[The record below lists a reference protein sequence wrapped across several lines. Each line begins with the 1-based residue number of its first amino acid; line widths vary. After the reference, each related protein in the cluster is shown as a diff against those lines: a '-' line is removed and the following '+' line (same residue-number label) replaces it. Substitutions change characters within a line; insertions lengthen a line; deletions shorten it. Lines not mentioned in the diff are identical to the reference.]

1 MPILRQ
7 EVICLSKKLSLK
19 QKKFADEYIICGNAT
34 QAAKK
39 AGYSKNYAN
48 TNVPKLL
55 NNPKIKSYIDKR
67 LKEIDDELIADQ
79 KEVLKYLTSVMRGQT
94 SDETLMSVGDFVQ
107 EKTEIRVSSKD
118 RIRAA
123 ELLGKRYGTWTD
135 KVDMTLE
142 VPTIISGDDD
152 LVD

>member
-1 MPILRQ
+1 M
-7 EVICLSKKLSLK
+7 ICLSNLTIK

-34 QAAKK
+34 KAAII
-39 AGYSKNYAN
+39 AGYSKNYTN

-55 NNPKIKSYIDKR
+55 NNPKIKAYIDKR
-67 LKEIDDELIADQ
+67 LKDIEDELIADQ

-107 EKTEIRVSSKD
+107 EKTELRVSSKD